1 MKIGDLARATGTKV
15 ETIRFYEAEG
25 LIPPPARSSGNYR
38 IYEQAHLARLSFIR
52 RARDLGFTL
61 DQVRT
66 LLRLADDRDAPCAE
80 SRRRTSQRSI
90 ASSQTCKH
98 CAASWFDAWIAVL
111 ARPLPTVG
119 SSRRS
124 RRCSDRIRSQSRLGF
139 EPFSKIKYLYSVL
152 YAGLWRWRLSG

>member
-15 ETIRFYEAEG
+15 ETVRFYEAEG

-80 SRRRTSQRSI
+80 VDAITTAHVTEIDRKLTDLQALRGELVRRLDSCAGSTI
-90 ASSQTCKH
+90 ADC
-98 CAASWFDAWIAVL
+98 
-111 ARPLPTVG
+111 
-119 SSRRS
+119 
-124 RRCSDRIRSQSRLGF
+124 RII
-139 EPFSKIKYLYSVL
+139 E
-152 YAGLWRWRLSG
+152 ALSPML

>member
-80 SRRRTSQRSI
+80 VDAITTAHVTEIDRKLTDLQALRGELVRRLDSCAGSTI
-90 ASSQTCKH
+90 ADC
-98 CAASWFDAWIAVL
+98 
-111 ARPLPTVG
+111 
-119 SSRRS
+119 
-124 RRCSDRIRSQSRLGF
+124 RII
-139 EPFSKIKYLYSVL
+139 E
-152 YAGLWRWRLSG
+152 ALSPML

>member
-15 ETIRFYEAEG
+15 ETVRFYEAEG

-80 SRRRTSQRSI
+80 VDAITTAHVTEIDRKLADLQALRGELVRRLDSCAGSTI
-90 ASSQTCKH
+90 ADC
-98 CAASWFDAWIAVL
+98 
-111 ARPLPTVG
+111 
-119 SSRRS
+119 
-124 RRCSDRIRSQSRLGF
+124 RII
-139 EPFSKIKYLYSVL
+139 E
-152 YAGLWRWRLSG
+152 ALSPAL

>member
-80 SRRRTSQRSI
+80 VDAITTAHVTEIDRKLADLQALRGELVRRLDSCAGSTI
-90 ASSQTCKH
+90 ADC
-98 CAASWFDAWIAVL
+98 
-111 ARPLPTVG
+111 
-119 SSRRS
+119 
-124 RRCSDRIRSQSRLGF
+124 RII
-139 EPFSKIKYLYSVL
+139 E
-152 YAGLWRWRLSG
+152 ALSPIL